1 MSLDALRKNLPSID
15 SIKQTIDMAPTLP
28 KTYKVAVFK
37 EANAPLTLEDVE
49 LKQPIEGEILIKV
62 LATGVCRSDQG
73 VQGGHFGNSL

>member
-1 MSLDALRKNLPSID
+1 MSLDALQKNLPSID
-15 SIKQTIDMAPTLP
+15 SVKQAISMAPTLP
-28 KTYKVAVFK
+28 KTYKAAVFK

-73 VQGGHFGNSL
+73 VQGGHMGNSL